1 MRDEQIMIWIGLLIG
16 MFLGANIGLIVIA
29 MCIAANKRDE
39 QDKGILTDRLS
50 TLHARGYR

>member
-1 MRDEQIMIWIGLLIG
+1 MRGEQIMLWIGLLIG

-39 QDKGILTDRLS
+39 QDKGLLTDRLS